1 MAIGAN
7 DLATLDGFFKKVYA
21 DKIEKLV
28 PEDARLQQLVK
39 FLPKEKMPGLN
50 YNQPVVLGLE
60 HGFTYCGKDGE
71 LIQLNDQIAGQVKNA
86 VVSGYEMVL
95 RSAIPYTMISRSAT
109 SQAAF
114 ESATKYLVG
123 NMMDSFTKRLE
134 VELMYGQAGIGI
146 VKNAEADGVSV
157 VVEILESSWAPGIWG
172 GAEKMKVD
180 FYSALVG
187 GNLRNAVSGN
197 AVISAVDFD
206 AKTITIA
213 NLTTVLAAGLSAG
226 DHIFPAGAYG
236 KQMKGLHAIMN
247 ENSDLFGISPSAYSL
262 WKATQFDPNP
272 GGAAS
277 VLSFAII
284 QKAIAAGV
292 ARGLKGDVVCLVA
305 PGHWDNLL
313 TEQTA
318 QRMLDS
324 SYKTEEYLMGSKA
337 ITFYAQCGKVSIIP
351 SIYVKEGHAYIMNP
365 DIMARVGSL
374 DITFNR
380 PGFEGKFFFDLP
392 SHNGVELRALSD
404 QSLFVSRPG
413 HLVLIKNIKLD

>member
-1 MAIGAN
+1 M
-7 DLATLDGFFKKVYA
+7 
-21 DKIEKLV
+21 
-28 PEDARLQQLVK
+28 
-39 FLPKEKMPGLN
+39 
-50 YNQPVVLGLE
+50 
-60 HGFTYCGKDGE
+60 
-71 LIQLNDQIAGQVKNA
+71 QVKNA

-134 VELMYGQAGIGI
+134 VELMYGQSGIGKAI
-146 VKNAEADGVSV
+146 TANVVGTTV
-157 VVEILESSWAPGIWG
+157 VVGIDPSTWAPGIWG

-180 FYSALVG
+180 FH
-187 GNLRNAVSGN
+187 NPGN
-197 AVISAVDFD
+197 AVPVSAAQVIKSVDFD
-206 AKTITIA
+206 AKSVTIECGGA
-213 NLTTVLAAGLSAG
+213 PAAAALAGALAPG
-226 DHIFPAGAYG
+226 DDLFPAGSYG
-236 KQMKGLHAIMN
+236 KQMKGLHAIMT
-247 ENSDLFGISPSAYSL
+247 ETSDLFGISPSTYSL
-262 WKATQFDPNP
+262 WKATQYDPNP

-292 ARGLKGDVVCLVA
+292 ARGLKGDVVCMVA

-318 QRMLDS
+318 QRRLDS
-324 SYKTEEYLMGSKA
+324 SYKTEELLIGSKA

-351 SIYVKEGHAYIMNP
+351 SIYVKEGHAYIFNP
-365 DIMARVGSL
+365 EIMARVGSL

-404 QSLFVSRPG
+404 QSLFVAKPG
-413 HLVLIKNIKLD
+413 HMVLIKNLKLD